1 MILGNNKRWMFS
13 AVLPPADAI
22 FELFDFPSSLTGI
35 LRYAEKEYGWDRSR
49 RPSDNT
55 VSAILKG
62 KGWRSQDKLQRYL
75 QENMPGVSP
84 SEEIVDEWME
94 LHGSVF
100 QRHKWKS
107 FLQGLPDID
116 VLGQEVAPCLQ
127 LIRERILI
135 EEAFQ
140 HELCPDG
147 IRELSVDNPLSV
159 LCQYVEFPLRWLEAL
174 SRHFGDFQ
182 SLVAPG
188 EMERADFLDFRLCL
202 ELDFILKALA
212 AIEKGIFEQWE
223 RVEPGLY
230 ARFPF
235 LESDGLIK
243 PILPTS
249 ICDPLHGP
257 YSAFLDLLSS
267 RFTGESCRNESFS
280 RSIPVSDEDHGRD
293 RESLRDTQKDLLKK
307 WRKGISYPS
316 FDVMSDLLDR
326 RIPRSRLKWGVQI
339 IERCARALDRLL
351 RRHVE
356 YAVIHSV
363 DDYEEVIVRAYGRY
377 KRMD

>member
-1 MILGNNKRWMFS
+1 MIFGNNKRWMFS

-62 KGWRSQDKLQRYL
+62 KGLRSQDKLQRYL

-94 LHGSVF
+94 LHGSLF

-140 HELCPDG
+140 NELCPDG
-147 IRELSVDNPLSV
+147 IRELAIDNPLSV
-159 LCQYVEFPLRWLEAL
+159 LCRYVEFPARWLEAL
-174 SRHFGDFQ
+174 SRHSGDFEP
-182 SLVAPG
+182 LVASG
-188 EMERADFLDFRLCL
+188 EMSRSDFLDLQLCL

-212 AIEKGIFEQWE
+212 AIEKGVLAQWE
-223 RVEPGLY
+223 GIEPDLY
-230 ARFPF
+230 LRFPF
-235 LESDGLIK
+235 LESDGLIG
-243 PILPTS
+243 PILPTA
-249 ICDPLHGP
+249 IGDPLHGP
-257 YSAFLDLLSS
+257 YSAFLDLLSR
-267 RFTGESCRNESFS
+267 RFSGESCRNNSLS
-280 RSIPVSDEDHGRD
+280 SSIPFSGEDDRD
-293 RESLRDTQKDLLKK
+293 PESRRETQKDLLKK
-307 WRKGISYPS
+307 WRKGISYPA
-316 FDVMSDLLDR
+316 FDIMSKLLDR
-326 RIPRSRLKWGVQI
+326 RMEDSSFKWELQI
-339 IERCARALDRLL
+339 IERCARALDRLF
-351 RRHVE
+351 RMHVG
-356 YAVIHSV
+356 YAVLHSV
-363 DDYEEVIVRAYGRY
+363 DNYEEVIVRAYGRY
-377 KRMD
+377 KRMV

>member
-1 MILGNNKRWMFS
+1 MILGNNKGWMFS

-147 IRELSVDNPLSV
+147 ISELAIDNPLSV
-159 LCQYVEFPLRWLEAL
+159 LCRYVEFPARWLEAL
-174 SRHFGDFQ
+174 SRHSGDFKP
-182 SLVAPG
+182 LVASG
-188 EMERADFLDFRLCL
+188 EMSRSDFLDLQLCL

-212 AIEKGIFEQWE
+212 AIEKGVLAQWE
-223 RVEPGLY
+223 GIEPDLY
-230 ARFPF
+230 LRFPF
-235 LESDGLIK
+235 LESDGLIG
-243 PILPTS
+243 PILPTA
-249 ICDPLHGP
+249 IGDPLHGP
-257 YSAFLDLLSS
+257 YSAFLDLLSR
-267 RFTGESCRNESFS
+267 RFSGESCRNNSFS
-280 RSIPVSDEDHGRD
+280 SSIPFSGEDDRD
-293 RESLRDTQKDLLKK
+293 PESRRETQKDLLKK

-316 FDVMSDLLDR
+316 FDVMSELLDR
-326 RIPRSRLKWGVQI
+326 RMPGSSAKWGIQN
-339 IERCARALDRLL
+339 IERCARALDRLF
-351 RRHVE
+351 RRHVQ
-356 YAVIHSV
+356 YAVLHSV

-377 KRMD
+377 KRQA

>member
-55 VSAILKG
+55 VLSILKG
-62 KGWRSQDKLQRYL
+62 KGVRSQDKLQRYL

-127 LIRERILI
+127 FIRDRITN
-135 EEAFQ
+135 EEASQ
-140 HELCPDG
+140 NELCPNG
-147 IRELSVDNPLSV
+147 VRELSVDNPLSV
-159 LCQYVEFPLRWLEAL
+159 LCRYVEFPSRWLEAL
-174 SRHFGDFQ
+174 SRHSGDFQ
-182 SLVAPG
+182 PLVASG
-188 EMERADFLDFRLCL
+188 EMSRSDFLDLQLCL

-212 AIEKGIFEQWE
+212 AIEKGVLAQWE
-223 RVEPGLY
+223 GIEPDLY
-230 ARFPF
+230 LRFPF
-235 LESDGLIK
+235 LESDGLIG
-243 PILPTS
+243 PILPTA
-249 ICDPLHGP
+249 IGDPLHGP
-257 YSAFLDLLSS
+257 YSAFLDLLSR
-267 RFTGESCRNESFS
+267 RFSGESCRNNSLS
-280 RSIPVSDEDHGRD
+280 SSIPFSGEDDRD
-293 RESLRDTQKDLLKK
+293 PESRRETQKDLLKK

-316 FDVMSDLLDR
+316 VDVMSELLDR
-326 RIPRSRLKWGVQI
+326 RMPHSSLKWGFQI
-339 IERCARALDRLL
+339 IERCALALDRLF

-356 YAVIHSV
+356 YAVMHSV
-363 DDYEEVIVRAYGRY
+363 DGYEEVIVRAYGRY
-377 KRMD
+377 NRMD

>member
-55 VSAILKG
+55 VLSILKG
-62 KGWRSQDKLQRYL
+62 KGVRSQDKLQRYL

-127 LIRERILI
+127 FIRDRILS

-140 HELCPDG
+140 NELCPG
-147 IRELSVDNPLSV
+147 GVRELSVDNPLSV
-159 LCQYVEFPLRWLEAL
+159 LCGYVEFPPRWLEAL
-174 SRHFGDFQ
+174 SRHSGDFQ
-182 SLVAPG
+182 SLVASG
-188 EMERADFLDFRLCL
+188 EMVRSDFLDIQLCL

-212 AIEKGIFEQWE
+212 AIENGILKQWE
-223 RVEPGLY
+223 GIEPDRY

-235 LESDGLIK
+235 LESDGLIN

-249 ICDPLHGP
+249 VGDPLHGP
-257 YSAFLDLLSS
+257 YSAFMDLLDH
-267 RFTGESCRNESFS
+267 RFSDELASKESLS
-280 RSIPVSDEDHGRD
+280 RSIPIANEDNKD
-293 RESLRDTQKDLLKK
+293 AESVREIQKDLLKK
-307 WRKGISYPS
+307 WRKGKAYPS
-316 FDVMSDLLDR
+316 FEVMSEFLDR
-326 RIPRSRLKWGVQI
+326 RMPSSSAKWGIQML
-339 IERCARALDRLL
+339 ERCARALDRLF
-351 RRHVE
+351 RTHVT
-356 YAVIHSV
+356 YAQNHSV
-363 DDYEEVIVRAYGRY
+363 AGYEEVLIRAYGRY
-377 KRMD
+377 RRIE

>member
-55 VSAILKG
+55 VLSILKG
-62 KGWRSQDKLQRYL
+62 KGVRSQDKLQRYL

-140 HELCPDG
+140 NELCPDG
-147 IRELSVDNPLSV
+147 IRELAIDNPLSV
-159 LCQYVEFPLRWLEAL
+159 LCRYVEFPARWLEAL
-174 SRHFGDFQ
+174 SRHSGDFKP
-182 SLVAPG
+182 LVASG
-188 EMERADFLDFRLCL
+188 EMSRSDFLDLQLCL

-212 AIEKGIFEQWE
+212 AIEKGVLAQWE
-223 RVEPGLY
+223 GIEPDLY
-230 ARFPF
+230 LRFPF
-235 LESDGLIK
+235 LESDGLIG
-243 PILPTS
+243 PILPTA
-249 ICDPLHGP
+249 IGDPLLGP
-257 YSAFLDLLSS
+257 YSAFLDLLSR
-267 RFTGESCRNESFS
+267 RFSGESCRNNSLS
-280 RSIPVSDEDHGRD
+280 SSIPFSGEDDRD
-293 RESLRDTQKDLLKK
+293 PESRRETQKDLLKK

-316 FDVMSDLLDR
+316 FDVMSELLDR
-326 RIPRSRLKWGVQI
+326 RMPGCSAKWGIQNF
-339 IERCARALDRLL
+339 ERCARALDRLF
-351 RRHVE
+351 RRHVQ
-356 YAVIHSV
+356 YAFLHSIN
-363 DDYEEVIVRAYGRY
+363 DYEEVIVRAYWRY
-377 KRMD
+377 KRVV